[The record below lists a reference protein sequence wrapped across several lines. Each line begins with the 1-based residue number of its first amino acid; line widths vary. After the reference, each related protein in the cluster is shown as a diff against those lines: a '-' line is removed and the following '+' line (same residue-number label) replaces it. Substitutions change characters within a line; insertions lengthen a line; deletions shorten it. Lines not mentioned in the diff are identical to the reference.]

1 MSVPAV
7 AHGASFPGGGCSA
20 TGAHGACG
28 RDSRT
33 APTTNST
40 TTNMPSNPVQTLPLS
55 STTTANGNVKT
66 NPAIRVVCSTTQLA
80 PCRTGRKKISGCRPM
95 INSPAT
101 ATAAKTASTDVR
113 PSSSQ

>member
-20 TGAHGACG
+20 TAHGACG

>member
-20 TGAHGACG
+20 TGPTERADA
-28 RDSRT
+28 T
-33 APTTNST
+33 AGLRSNST